1 MRTWVNRGASGG
13 LAGARR
19 LKESN
24 PRPIHLSQ
32 VKACSDKRSRLFS
45 GRCAMGF
52 TFVYLSLVLATEC
65 QYASFLACMTC
76 AMRAVCIL
84 RSKGRSMED
93 LKDFEQYMA
102 HLSEGLGHSDRH
114 AGLRGYTTGLM
125 SPLQRK
131 SV

>member
-1 MRTWVNRGASGG
+1 
-13 LAGARR
+13 
-19 LKESN
+19 
-24 PRPIHLSQ
+24 
-32 VKACSDKRSRLFS
+32 
-45 GRCAMGF
+45 MGF
-52 TFVYLSLVLATEC
+52 TLINLALILAPESKH
-65 QYASFLACMTC
+65 ASFLARMTC
-76 AMRAVCIL
+76 SLRAVCIL

-131 SV
+131 SVEPMAAHMDPLNVRSRHQSLHHFVADAN